1 MTATLVRRGQAHGGS
16 SNPIDDE
23 LAEGAERSRTRA
35 RTQWLV
41 LAAALTVLAGTMV
54 AWGLG
59 RAAAR
64 VEVVSVLRPVERGA
78 ALTADDLTTSRIAVD
93 GTVQGLVP
101 GTSLERLVGRTAAVT
116 LEPGM
121 LLSVGMWTD
130 GTQLLA
136 DEQTVGA
143 VLDPGRFPAGL
154 GPGGQALAVAT
165 DDTGEP
171 AVIVRV
177 LDVELDDQGSL
188 HVTFA
193 APAEQAVGLARVA
206 ALDAMVLVGL
216 PERIEQDEAP

>member
-1 MTATLVRRGQAHGGS
+1 MTATVLQRGQGAGGS
-16 SNPIDDE
+16 SSAIGDDP
-23 LAEGAERSRTRA
+23 ADGAARGRARA

-41 LAAALTVLAGTMV
+41 LAAALTVLAGTLV

-64 VEVVSVLRPVERGA
+64 VEVVSVARPVERGA
-78 ALTADDLTTSRIAVD
+78 VLTVDDFTTSPIAVD

-101 GTSLERLVGRTAAVT
+101 AASLERLVGRTAAIA

-121 LLSVGMWTD
+121 LLSVGMWSD
-130 GTQLLA
+130 GTQVRA

-154 GPGGQALAVAT
+154 GPGGQASAVAT

-171 AVIVRV
+171 AVVVRV
-177 LDVELDDQGSL
+177 LDTELDDQGAL
-188 HVTFA
+188 HITFA
-193 APAEQAVGLARVA
+193 APAERAVALARLA
-206 ALDAMVLVGL
+206 ALDALVLVGL
-216 PERIEQDEAP
+216 PDGTDQGEAP